1 MYKNGGYLMIRRK
14 EEKYPK
20 DSPSFSSENPLKTKR
35 KQPSPTLG
43 DESGLS
49 MKGKESIEE
58 SGELVKRIRVLE
70 KVLKEQQKKIKKLE
84 KDLGNFSEM
93 FNIRIEALEE
103 KGLTQERNRARL
115 RNRRREERQGNIQ
128 PLFPPPTPQLSPLA
142 PLTAFPLGNQF
153 LLPPQSPFSRSG
165 LHHLTILSR
174 PPAPLRLRHFPFHCH
189 NLLLGL
195 LLIRCLLFSPRL
207 KTKPAKR
214 S

>member
-1 MYKNGGYLMIRRK
+1 MIRRK

-153 LLPPQSPFSRSG
+153 LLPPQSPY
-165 LHHLTILSR
+165 
-174 PPAPLRLRHFPFHCH
+174 
-189 NLLLGL
+189 
-195 LLIRCLLFSPRL
+195 LLIQR
-207 KTKPAKR
+207 
-214 S
+214 